1 MREIDKKVM
10 RLELDFRDTLENEQI
25 QKNNTKS
32 DTTIKDVIL
41 VGKAEWKDRLNG
53 QKYGE
58 NLYIVTKEVSIK
70 DENGNEV
77 DKKLVNNYYL
87 GEKCIGGFMDFKE
100 PIFNQYFESS
110 EPEKIKGIKDLIS
123 RTTIEDLEHNSLNN
137 LQNEYLEEMA
147 EKLHISKE
155 EIMQIDELDL
165 EEKLPTEE
173 ELDEML
179 QEDENSKKKIRKDE
193 FEKLDIKEETDLR
206 QEIKGETLGQ
216 KLGLKKVG
224 INDGVKL
231 ARVSTSDISS
241 REGVSKST
249 VDTFVVIR
257 KTGDAVILTDNVLK
271 PNDREGTNPVQEN
284 LTLDNNDATVNKEAN
299 TSSYEIVNGNGREF
313 LNIGYDENS
322 GKEIK
327 YSMYS
332 NQLGKYVDC
341 ELETNRTFYQDPKV
355 REFLRDRTEGQ
366 YEADN
371 ILSNFSREDVDMM
384 ARSILDSD
392 NYVEIGEVYNQA
404 DVRNKIIDEII
415 KNDYKKGDEEK
426 IEQEVGE
433 KMLETSKRER
443 VRGEESV

>member
-1 MREIDKKVM
+1 M
-10 RLELDFRDTLENEQI
+10 
-25 QKNNTKS
+25 S
-32 DTTIKDVIL
+32 
-41 VGKAEWKDRLNG
+41 
-53 QKYGE
+53 
-58 NLYIVTKEVSIK
+58 
-70 DENGNEV
+70 
-77 DKKLVNNYYL
+77 
-87 GEKCIGGFMDFKE
+87 
-100 PIFNQYFESS
+100 
-110 EPEKIKGIKDLIS
+110 
-123 RTTIEDLEHNSLNN
+123 
-137 LQNEYLEEMA
+137 
-147 EKLHISKE
+147 
-155 EIMQIDELDL
+155 
-165 EEKLPTEE
+165 TEE

-193 FEKLDIKEETDLR
+193 FEKLDIKEETDLS

-284 LTLDNNDATVNKEAN
+284 LTLDNNDATVDKEVN

-327 YSMYS
+327 YSIYS

-371 ILSNFSREDVDMM
+371 ILSNFTREDVDMM
-384 ARSILDSD
+384 ARSILDND